1 MLPASNG
8 SRDSQCLPE
17 LAVIQERLLGTEVS
31 PHSVFKFGDGQP
43 GRGSKVSVRLTVW
56 EDTKKRY
63 KPTSKSVTE
72 KFIPLKNK

>member
-31 PHSVFKFGDGQP
+31 PHGVFKFGDGQP
-43 GRGSKVSVRLTVW
+43 AGGKARSV
-56 EDTKKRY
+56 
-63 KPTSKSVTE
+63 
-72 KFIPLKNK
+72 